1 MRAILICTGKGIHCK
16 IYYQIPLCLRSRL
29 STAGLKLEPKTKN
42 NFQNVRQSNTKM
54 RIASISEFH
63 EETDED
69 SNADEGLGCE
79 IIDTKDIETKNY
91 ETEQFTTKVN
101 RVLKVDKE

>member
-1 MRAILICTGKGIHCK
+1 MTE
-16 IYYQIPLCLRSRL
+16 PLDEHS
-29 STAGLKLEPKTKN
+29 
-42 NFQNVRQSNTKM
+42 
-54 RIASISEFH
+54 FH
-63 EETDED
+63 EETDDD

-91 ETEQFTTKVN
+91 ETEQFATKVN